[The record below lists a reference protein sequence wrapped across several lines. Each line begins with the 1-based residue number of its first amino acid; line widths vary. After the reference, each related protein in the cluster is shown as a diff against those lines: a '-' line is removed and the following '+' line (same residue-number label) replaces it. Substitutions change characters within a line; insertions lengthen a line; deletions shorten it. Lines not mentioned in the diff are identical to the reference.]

1 MPATYP
7 VASDVFRHP
16 SVYISL
22 ARRACVS
29 LAPWTVTAAAA
40 IGKQSVPQIESIN
53 ICPALHSTLTTEGSG
68 CSQGSTES

>member
-16 SVYISL
+16 SVYFSL

-53 ICPALHSTLTTEGSG
+53 ICPALHSTLGSDQV
-68 CSQGSTES
+68 SA